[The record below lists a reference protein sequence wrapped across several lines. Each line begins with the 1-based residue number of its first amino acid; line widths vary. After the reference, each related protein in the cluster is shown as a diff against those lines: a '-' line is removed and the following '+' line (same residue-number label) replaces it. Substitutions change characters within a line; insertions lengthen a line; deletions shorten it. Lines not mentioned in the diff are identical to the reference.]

1 MEQISFM
8 SKTIDDFRDFFKID
22 KEIKS
27 FPVISKINEVIS
39 LLKPQFASSDIQ
51 ITLEQDCDCSVSGYP
66 NEFMQVILNILN
78 NAKDAIIQTKKEGG
92 LIKITT
98 RCRTNACVTTIEDN
112 GGGIEKQVIEKIFD
126 PYFTTKAP
134 DKGTGIG
141 LYMAKTIIE
150 KHMEGTIN
158 VTNTE
163 NGALFT
169 IMLPRTK

>member
-1 MEQISFM
+1 
-8 SKTIDDFRDFFKID
+8 
-22 KEIKS
+22 
-27 FPVISKINEVIS
+27 
-39 LLKPQFASSDIQ
+39 
-51 ITLEQDCDCSVSGYP
+51 
-66 NEFMQVILNILN
+66 MQVILNILN

-163 NGALFT
+163 NGALFS

>member
-1 MEQISFM
+1 MPKMQS
-8 SKTIDDFRDFFKID
+8 SK
-22 KEIKS
+22 
-27 FPVISKINEVIS
+27 
-39 LLKPQFASSDIQ
+39 Q
-51 ITLEQDCDCSVSGYP
+51 
-66 NEFMQVILNILN
+66 
-78 NAKDAIIQTKKEGG
+78 KKEGG

-98 RCRTNACVTTIEDN
+98 RCQTNACVTTIEDN

-150 KHMEGTIN
+150 KHMDGAIN

>member
-1 MEQISFM
+1 MVTGVQTCALPIY
-8 SKTIDDFRDFFKID
+8 FFKID

-51 ITLEQDCDCSVSGYP
+51 ITLEQNCDCSVSGYP

-134 DKGTGIG
+134 DKGIGIG

-163 NGALFT
+163 NGALFS